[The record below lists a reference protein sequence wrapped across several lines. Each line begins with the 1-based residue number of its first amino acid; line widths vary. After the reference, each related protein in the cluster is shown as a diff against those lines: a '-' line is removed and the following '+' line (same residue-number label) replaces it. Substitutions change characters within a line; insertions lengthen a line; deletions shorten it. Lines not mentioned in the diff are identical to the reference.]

1 MIVCLNTVLLP
12 FQGLVDF
19 CDLFFVIHLFT
30 ADDQMIV
37 CLESGY
43 SYFPRTCGFLHSIL

>member
-1 MIVCLNTVLLP
+1 M
-12 FQGLVDF
+12 DF

-30 ADDQMIV
+30 AEDHMIV

-43 SYFPRTCGFLHSIL
+43 SSSFPRTCGFLQSIL